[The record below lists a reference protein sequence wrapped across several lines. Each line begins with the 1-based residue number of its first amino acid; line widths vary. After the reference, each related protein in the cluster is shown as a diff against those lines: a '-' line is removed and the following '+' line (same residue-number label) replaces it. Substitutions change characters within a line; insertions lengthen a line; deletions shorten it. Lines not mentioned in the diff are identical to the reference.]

1 MTMRATRHEDSIGD
15 EGAMRPLR
23 VEIRLFG
30 AFRQYSS
37 GASVSFDVPQGTL
50 VSEVRSRLLAAL
62 DRDAASPEVRQLV
75 NASVIADD
83 SRILDETQ
91 ELGAGQDVVSLAVLP
106 PVCGG

>member
-1 MTMRATRHEDSIGD
+1 MGR
-15 EGAMRPLR
+15 LR
-23 VEIRLFG
+23 VEVRLFG

-37 GASVSFDVPQGTL
+37 GASVSFEVPRGTL
-50 VSEVRSRLLAAL
+50 VSEVRPRLLEAL

-83 SRILDETQ
+83 SRILDEAQ
-91 ELGAGQDVVSLAVLP
+91 ELGGGLDAVSLAVLP